1 MTRILSRVYGMIM
14 ADRKIESKEKKLIE
28 LIETAFGLS
37 EKQYQD
43 IITVADELRNVYD
56 KIYEVLF

>member
-1 MTRILSRVYGMIM
+1 MNQT
-14 ADRKIESKEKKLIE
+14 EKEKKLIE

>member
-1 MTRILSRVYGMIM
+1 MIIEN
-14 ADRKIESKEKKLIE
+14 RKIESKEKKLIE